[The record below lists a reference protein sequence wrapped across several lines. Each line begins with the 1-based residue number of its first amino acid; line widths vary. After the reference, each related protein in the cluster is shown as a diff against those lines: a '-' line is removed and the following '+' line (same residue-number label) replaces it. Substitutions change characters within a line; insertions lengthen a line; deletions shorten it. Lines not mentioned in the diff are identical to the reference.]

1 VTIVLFEV
9 RAAQPGAGVV
19 KLEIEADSVD
29 AALTSVRA
37 RGYAA
42 LAAAPV
48 SVARKVR
55 RRGRF
60 SLVLFSQEL
69 LALLSAGL
77 SLIEGL
83 ETLAEKGHA
92 SEAGRVLQRV
102 LECLYQG
109 MPFSEA
115 LERQPQAF
123 PALFVATVRASEK
136 TGDLDEALS
145 RYVAYET
152 QFDVVRKKVIAASVY
167 PVLLIAFGGL
177 VVLFLLSYVVPR
189 FSLAFAE
196 STVELPFA
204 SRLLI
209 KWGTFFSAHGGEV
222 LIGAGVIVA
231 AAVWLLTRLETRQR
245 LARMLWRLPAFGE
258 RMRLYHLARFYR
270 TLGMIQRG
278 GIPLVTAL
286 GMAGGLLSAGL
297 KGSLERAR
305 LAVEQG
311 LPLSRA
317 FGENGL
323 TTPVAVRMLRVGER
337 SGRMAE
343 MLERIGSFYD
353 EEITRWVDITSRLL
367 EPLIMVVIGIVIG
380 GVVLL
385 MYMPIFEL
393 AASVQ

>member
-1 VTIVLFEV
+1 V
-9 RAAQPGAGVV
+9 RAKG
-19 KLEIEADSVD
+19 L
-29 AALTSVRA
+29 
-37 RGYAA
+37 AA
-42 LAAAPV
+42 LAAVPV

-83 ETLAEKGHA
+83 ETLAEKEHA

-102 LECLYQG
+102 LESLYQD

-115 LERQPQAF
+115 LERQPEAF

-209 KWGTFFSAHGGEV
+209 KWGTFFAAHGGEV
-222 LIGAGVIVA
+222 LIGTGVIVA

-367 EPLIMVVIGIVIG
+367 EPLLMVVIGIVIG

>member
-1 VTIVLFEV
+1 MRFEV
-9 RAAQPGAGVV
+9 RAAQPGAGVI
-19 KLEIEADSVD
+19 KLAIDADSAE
-29 AALTSVRA
+29 AALKAVRA
-37 RGYAA
+37 KGYAA
-42 LAAAPV
+42 LGATPAAGV
-48 SVARKVR
+48 RKVA

-83 ETLAEKGHA
+83 ETLAEKEHA
-92 SEAGRVLQRV
+92 SEAGRILQRI
-102 LECLYQG
+102 LESLYQG
-109 MPFSEA
+109 MPFSDAMEG
-115 LERQPQAF
+115 QPEAF
-123 PALFVATVRASEK
+123 PPLFVATIRASEK
-136 TGDLDEALS
+136 TGDLAEALS
-145 RYVAYET
+145 RYIAYET

-177 VVLFLLSYVVPR
+177 VVLFLLAYVVPR

-196 STVELPFA
+196 SAVELPFA

-209 KWGTFFSAHGGEV
+209 EWGALFSAHGGQI
-222 LIGAGVIVA
+222 LTGVGIVVA
-231 AAVWLLTRLETRQR
+231 FGVWLLTRRETRR
-245 LARMLWRLPAFGE
+245 WLAQWLWRLPAFGE

-297 KGSLERAR
+297 KDSLERAR
-305 LAVEQG
+305 QAVEQG

-317 FGENGL
+317 FGDNGL

-353 EEITRWVDITSRLL
+353 DEIARWVDLASRML
-367 EPLIMVVIGIVIG
+367 EPLLMVVIGIVIG

-393 AASVQ
+393 ASSVQ

>member
-1 VTIVLFEV
+1 MLFQV
-9 RAAQPGAGVV
+9 RAAQPGAGVIE
-19 KLEIEADSVD
+19 LEIEADSVD
-29 AALTSVRA
+29 AAMSTVRA
-37 RGYAA
+37 RGLAA
-42 LAAAPV
+42 LAAEPV
-48 SVARKVR
+48 TATRR
-55 RRGRF
+55 AGRRGRF

-69 LALLSAGL
+69 LALLTAGL

-83 ETLAEKGHA
+83 ETLAEKEHA
-92 SEAGRVLQRV
+92 SEAGRVLHRV
-102 LECLYQG
+102 LEHLYEG
-109 MPFSEA
+109 MPLSEA

-136 TGDLDEALS
+136 TGDLDEALG
-145 RYVAYET
+145 RYVAYES

-167 PVLLIAFGGL
+167 PVLLIAFGAL
-177 VVLFLLSYVVPR
+177 VIVFLLAYVVPR

-196 STVELPFA
+196 STVELPWA

-209 KWGTFFSAHGGEV
+209 EWGTLFAAH
-222 LIGAGVIVA
+222 AGTLLVA
-231 AAVWLLTRLETRQR
+231 AAVLLAGGGWLLTRVETRQR
-245 LARMLWRLPAFGE
+245 LARLLWRVPAFGE

-297 KGSLERAR
+297 RDSLERAR
-305 LAVEQG
+305 QAVEQG

-317 FGENGL
+317 FADNGL

-343 MLERIGSFYD
+343 MLERIGAFYD
-353 EEITRWVDITSRLL
+353 DEIARWVDLTSRLL
-367 EPLIMVVIGIVIG
+367 EPVLMVVIGVIIG
-380 GVVLL
+380 GIVLL
-385 MYMPIFEL
+385 MYLPIFEL

>member
-1 VTIVLFEV
+1 MLFEV
-9 RAAQPGAGVV
+9 KAAQPGAGVV
-19 KLEIEADSVD
+19 TLEIEAISAD
-29 AALTSVRA
+29 AALKAVRA

-42 LAAAPV
+42 LAAAP
-48 SVARKVR
+48 AAGVR
-55 RRGRF
+55 RITRRGRF
-60 SLVLFSQEL
+60 ALVLFSQEL

-83 ETLAEKGHA
+83 ETLAEKGQA
-92 SEAGRVLQRV
+92 SEAGRVLQGV
-102 LECLYQG
+102 LESLYQG
-109 MPFSEA
+109 KPFSEA
-115 LERQPQAF
+115 MERHPEAF
-123 PALFVATVRASEK
+123 PALFVATIRASEK
-136 TGDLDEALS
+136 TGDLAEALG
-145 RYVAYET
+145 RYIAYET

-167 PVLLIAFGGL
+167 PVLLLTFGSL
-177 VVLFLLSYVVPR
+177 VVLFLLAYVVPR

-196 STVELPFA
+196 ASVELPLA

-209 KWGTFFSAHGGEV
+209 KWGEMIAAHGGRIFTGSGIV
-222 LIGAGVIVA
+222 VAIGI
-231 AAVWLLTRLETRQR
+231 WLLTRRETRR
-245 LARMLWRLPAFGE
+245 ALAQLFWRMPAFGE
-258 RMRLYHLARFYR
+258 QARLYHLARFYR

-286 GMAGGLLSAGL
+286 GMAGGLLSPGL
-297 KGSLERAR
+297 KDGLEKAQ

-343 MLERIGSFYD
+343 MLERIGIFYD
-353 EEITRWVDITSRLL
+353 DEIARWVDLASRML
-367 EPLIMVVIGIVIG
+367 EPLLMVFIGIVIG

-385 MYMPIFEL
+385 MYMPIFQL
-393 AASVQ
+393 ASSVQ

>member
-1 VTIVLFEV
+1 MLFEV

-19 KLEIEADSVD
+19 KVAIEADSVD
-29 AALTSVRA
+29 GALAAVRA

-42 LAAAPV
+42 LAAVPAGGR
-48 SVARKVR
+48 ARTA

-60 SLVLFSQEL
+60 ALVLFSQEL
-69 LALLSAGL
+69 LALLAAGL

-83 ETLAEKGHA
+83 ETLAEKEHA
-92 SEAGRVLQRV
+92 SEAGRVLHRV
-102 LECLYQG
+102 LESLYQG

-115 LERQPQAF
+115 MERQPQAF
-123 PALFVATVRASEK
+123 PALFVATIRASEK
-136 TGDLDEALS
+136 TGDLVEALT
-145 RYVAYET
+145 RYIAYET
-152 QFDVVRKKVIAASVY
+152 QFDVVRKKVVAASIY
-167 PVLLIAFGGL
+167 PVLLIGFGGL
-177 VVLFLLSYVVPR
+177 VVLFLLAYVVPR

-204 SRLLI
+204 SRMLI
-209 KWGTFFSAHGGEV
+209 EWGGLVSAHGGQMLTGASFV
-222 LIGAGVIVA
+222 LALVG
-231 AAVWLLTRLETRQR
+231 WLLMRRQTRRW
-245 LARMLWRLPAFGE
+245 LAQLLWRLPGFGE

-286 GMAGGLLSAGL
+286 NMAGGLLSAGL
-297 KGSLERAR
+297 KDSLERAR
-305 LAVEQG
+305 QAVEQG

-317 FGENGL
+317 FGDNGL

-343 MLERIGSFYD
+343 MLERIGTFYD
-353 EEITRWVDITSRLL
+353 EEIARWVDLTSRML
-367 EPLIMVVIGIVIG
+367 EPLLMVVIGIVIG

-393 AASVQ
+393 ASSVQ